1 MRNASIVLA
10 LALIVGWYPALLK
23 GEQPAT
29 SHPASSYYTLGPDD
43 EVSVAVVE
51 LPEFSA
57 RSYHVDADGTISLP
71 LIGRIQAAGLTMA
84 RFEEELQTKLH
95 SQVQNPHVVVSLVET
110 RSVPVSVMGEVNNP
124 GTQQLQGQRSL
135 FDVLASAGGLKADA
149 GDTVIITRQPDEG
162 PLTVPGS
169 TRDQATGRVT
179 AAVRVHDVVDLKDP
193 RANIAVRPHDE
204 IYVGKAKVLYVIGDV
219 KKAGGF
225 PLSGRSTMPALEAVA
240 LAEGFAPNA
249 KPSNARILRRD
260 DSSAN
265 GRVQIPVNLKKI
277 MAGKSRDVPLTA
289 DDILYVPDSNSRK
302 IAARAAEAAV
312 ATISGIIIWRGL

>member
-1 MRNASIVLA
+1 
-10 LALIVGWYPALLK
+10 
-23 GEQPAT
+23 
-29 SHPASSYYTLGPDD
+29 
-43 EVSVAVVE
+43 
-51 LPEFSA
+51 
-57 RSYHVDADGTISLP
+57 